1 MRTYLMK
8 SGDEYKIGKAKTPH
22 ERLKKLKPA
31 RPDIELLAD
40 CDEALVSEAALHKM
54 YSSKNTEGEWF
65 KLSDA
70 DVQSITELMESDTT
84 FINPTTNVCYVF
96 PVDLRDKMQMVSSFT
111 GQSQSKIVAGLVTN
125 YLEELDINFDQLIKI
140 KSNLIAEVVGNEL

>member
-84 FINPTTNVCYVF
+84 FLNPTTNVCYVMS
-96 PVDLRDKMQMVSSFT
+96 LVSKGEGMEYVSRVKEGNRVRSLTEVHGVCLWPKSYKHVF
-111 GQSQSKIVAGLVTN
+111 
-125 YLEELDINFDQLIKI
+125 QL
-140 KSNLIAEVVGNEL
+140 AEKTFILL

>member
-54 YSSKNTEGEWF
+54 YSSKNTQGEWF

-70 DVQSITELMESDTT
+70 DVFKLYQVL
-84 FINPTTNVCYVF
+84 
-96 PVDLRDKMQMVSSFT
+96 LR
-111 GQSQSKIVAGLVTN
+111 IRNL
-125 YLEELDINFDQLIKI
+125 
-140 KSNLIAEVVGNEL
+140 KSEY